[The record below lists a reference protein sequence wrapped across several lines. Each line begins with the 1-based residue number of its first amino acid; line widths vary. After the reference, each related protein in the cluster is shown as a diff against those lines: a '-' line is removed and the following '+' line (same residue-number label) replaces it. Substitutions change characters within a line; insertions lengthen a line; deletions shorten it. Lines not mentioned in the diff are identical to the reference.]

1 MQEQDIE
8 GARQALE
15 ETQDPL
21 QQARE
26 QQMAAGEQQEEQPAE
41 TEEAG
46 EQQVSESE
54 LPTPQGNETVTELPD
69 EQTAEQQEQMAEA
82 DQQAAEQQEDVAEE
96 QQEEAAAE
104 QEMAPTGESPL
115 AAMPA
120 SDVIGADVV
129 NAEGQTVADIV
140 DLVKKTGE
148 EDLYAVLSVGGFL
161 GIGDKKVVVPI
172 NDLDVTQD
180 GQIVM
185 ANASEDQLKNMPTFE
200 EEGYETA
207 QQQ

>member
-1 MQEQDIE
+1 
-8 GARQALE
+8 
-15 ETQDPL
+15 
-21 QQARE
+21 
-26 QQMAAGEQQEEQPAE
+26 
-41 TEEAG
+41 
-46 EQQVSESE
+46 
-54 LPTPQGNETVTELPD
+54 
-69 EQTAEQQEQMAEA
+69 MAEA

-104 QEMAPTGESPL
+104 QEMAATGESPL

-148 EDLYAVLSVGGFL
+148 EDSSTPCSAWAASSASATRRSWS
-161 GIGDKKVVVPI
+161 PI

-185 ANASEDQLKNMPTFE
+185 ANASEDQLKNMPAFE

-207 QQQ
+207 QQQQ